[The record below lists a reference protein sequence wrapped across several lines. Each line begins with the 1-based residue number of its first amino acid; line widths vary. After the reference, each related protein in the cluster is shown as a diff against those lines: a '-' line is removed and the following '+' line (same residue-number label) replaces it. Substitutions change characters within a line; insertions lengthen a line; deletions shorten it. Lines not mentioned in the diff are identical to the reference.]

1 MANYKVTIETPRTI
15 VTKHGSEVVVDTFT
29 SFIYGRKNKE
39 SALRKFGSVANLAI
53 LRKQGLQLNRKEFK
67 EARKH
72 ILVERI

>member
-1 MANYKVTIETPRTI
+1 MANYKITLETPRTI

-53 LRKQGLQLNRKEFK
+53 LRKQGLQLNRKEYK
-67 EARKH
+67 ESKKY